1 MESSLYLVH
10 DSDLDFDLDKA
21 STHLARL
28 FSQECGFR
36 PLPWMARKMSFWLSK
51 GFDSGLIEEAVRRT
65 SMAPRPSWAY
75 LEAILRNAE
84 KAKTFDLDEF
94 FKAESDYIANRNKAD
109 NMPKVSYTYLDRY
122 NGVDWPG

>member
-1 MESSLYLVH
+1 MASSLYLVH
-10 DSDLDFDLDKA
+10 DAELNFDIDAA

-36 PLPWMARKMSFWLSK
+36 PLPWMARKMSSWLSR
-51 GFDSGLIEEAVRRT
+51 GFDPALIEEAVRRT

-94 FKAESDYIANRNKAD
+94 FKAESAYIANRSKSD
-109 NMPKVSYTYLDRY
+109 NSPMISYTYLDRY
-122 NGVDWPG
+122 NGADWPG